1 MAYTLTATSVR
12 TIWKG
17 TELNNAAIV
26 LYDNSLFI
34 NFRDFDFGA
43 DGNPCRQWI
52 NIKKFD
58 ILVHTAEDQE
68 ILAALI
74 DNEHFRDD
82 YIGGGVDPD
91 GTRHGPF
98 WTGRISPS
106 SYEQQ
111 DHHSVAD
118 ILNAWLA
125 KCGMLPSALVRAVD
139 DRVIGPVI
147 HATSVYV
154 LRKLDAAAINDYGF
168 IHTEFHEIVLIDR
181 SRNSLLLVVAA
192 DD

>member
-1 MAYTLTATSVR
+1 MKPTSAP
-12 TIWKG
+12 TIRKG
-17 TELNNAAIV
+17 KELSNAAIIR
-26 LYDNSLFI
+26 YDDSLFI

-43 DGNPCRQWI
+43 EGNPCRQWI
-52 NIKKFD
+52 DIKEFD
-58 ILVHTAEDQE
+58 ILVPTAEDQE
-68 ILAALI
+68 VLAALI
-74 DNEHFRDD
+74 DNEYFRDD

-98 WTGRISPS
+98 WTVHISPS
-106 SYEQQ
+106 SYERQ

-125 KCGMLPSALVRAVD
+125 KCGALPPALVRAVD
-139 DRVIGPVI
+139 DRVIDPSI

-154 LRKLDAAAINDYGF
+154 LRKLDSAAINDYGF

-181 SRNSLLLVVAA
+181 SSNILLLVVAA